1 MRRVIL
7 PVSILAFELSK
18 NQCQLNTEASIDSI
32 PATKNTTQMNIVA
45 HFMLRNCLS
54 ILEVTIVFSQQFV
67 NLTARYENRGDDKH
81 QRIQFFHYVVFTLVF
96 VLPALPNIVGI
107 L

>member
-32 PATKNTTQMNIVA
+32 PATKNTTQINIDA
-45 HFMLRNCLS
+45 HFIVLVFLS
-54 ILEVTIVFSQQFV
+54 IYKIHG
-67 NLTARYENRGDDKH
+67 R
-81 QRIQFFHYVVFTLVF
+81 TLS
-96 VLPALPNIVGI
+96 ALIPI
-107 L
+107 LGKV